1 MPFIL
6 LAILCIAMTL
16 LLIAFNVW
24 LWVKHTKIAAIIY
37 IITFVLGFIGGVIQ
51 YIVLNK
57 QQSPAK

>member
-6 LAILCIAMTL
+6 LVILCVALTVL
-16 LLIAFNVW
+16 LLAFNVW

-37 IITFVLGFIGGVIQ
+37 IITFALGFIGGVIQ
-51 YIVLNK
+51 YVVVNR